1 MNGAKLLVF
10 ATAMMTCTAAM
21 LAESLPAGV
30 EGTWRITHQ
39 LPKKADALA
48 GTCAAGPVRP
58 DHSLIGKK
66 VQVSDRQIVW
76 NGTTAQNPQPAVH
89 AMTPAD
95 FMQQYMRGGLTLKE
109 LGLAGAQKI
118 EVIQFGAPGS
128 LPFDA
133 IVVRDPST
141 IYFTRCGL
149 FTEAVHAGGFVAPRL
164 PDSQ

>member
-1 MNGAKLLVF
+1 MKRAKLLVF
-10 ATAMMTCTAAM
+10 ATALMTCTGL

-30 EGTWRITHQ
+30 EGTWRFTHQ
-39 LPKKADALA
+39 LPKKGDALTA
-48 GTCAAGPVRP
+48 SCVPGPVRP
-58 DHSLIGKK
+58 DHSLIGSK

-76 NGTTAQNPQPAVH
+76 NGATTQNPQPAVH
-89 AMTPAD
+89 AMTPSE
-95 FMQQYMRGGLTLKE
+95 FMQQYMHGGVTLKE

-118 EVIQFGAPGS
+118 EVIQFGAAGA

-141 IYFTRCGL
+141 IYFARCGL

-164 PDSQ
+164 PEPQ